1 MIILVFQMKDVLDPQ
16 KSKKI
21 LAIEQNTV
29 QKNTF
34 YFDASAGQ
42 KINVVSIFKTT
53 KNQTSSLTYLLHA

>member
-1 MIILVFQMKDVLDPQ
+1 MKDVLDPQ

-34 YFDASAGQ
+34 YFKASGGQ
-42 KINVVSIFKTT
+42 KINVVFIFKTT
-53 KNQTSSLTYLLHA
+53 KNQTSMAV